1 MRRISVL
8 LAVAGLGLGIALID
22 WSGLGDVSRAV
33 RSVGWDGY
41 ALTVAWQ
48 MLVFLTLGFA
58 WDALGQIGGRRP
70 TWIWVWGR
78 MVRESAANLLPLAQ
92 MGGFVAGARAVN
104 LCGVGGSFAAASTI
118 VDVTAEVLAQIAFA
132 ITALCIL
139 ATHKPDSGFVVPVAI
154 GIGLVVAGL
163 AGFMFVQRGAA
174 RIFRWLG
181 ARIARRRAKGA
192 QVHVDQLQAQLAAI
206 YAHPGRLAL
215 GTALHMLG
223 WLGTGMA
230 AFITFRLLGAD
241 ITVLNAISIE
251 GLLAAILAAAFL
263 VPGNLGVQ
271 EAAYAGLG
279 MVFGIPPDVA
289 LAASLIRRARDLT
302 FGVPTLLAWQVAEA
316 QRLRRS
322 PAGN

>member
-1 MRRISVL
+1 MRRVSIL
-8 LAVAGLGLGIALID
+8 LAMVGLALGIALIN

-33 RSVGWDGY
+33 GSVGWGGY
-41 ALTVAWQ
+41 GLTVAWQ
-48 MLVFLTLGFA
+48 ALLFLTLGIA
-58 WDALGQIGGRRP
+58 WDTLGQIGGRRP
-70 TWIWVWGR
+70 AWVWVWGR
-78 MVRESAANLLPLAQ
+78 MVRESAATLLPLAQ

-118 VDVTAEVLAQIAFA
+118 VDVTAEVMAQAAFA
-132 ITALCIL
+132 VAALCIL
-139 ATHKPDSGFVVPVAI
+139 AAYKPDSGFIVPLAI
-154 GIGLVVAGL
+154 GIAAVVVGVGGFVL
-163 AGFMFVQRGAA
+163 AQRGAA

-181 ARIARRRAKGA
+181 ARIARRRAAG
-192 QVHVDQLQAQLAAI
+192 VVSHVDQVQTQLAVI

-215 GTALHMLG
+215 GTALHMAG

-230 AFITFRLLGAD
+230 AFITFRLLGAH
-241 ITVLNAISIE
+241 ITVLEAIAIE

-279 MVFGIPPDVA
+279 VVFGISPDVA

-322 PAGN
+322 PARQ

>member
-1 MRRISVL
+1 VRRISIL
-8 LAVAGLGLGIALID
+8 LAAIGLGLGIALID

-33 RSVGWDGY
+33 MSVGWSGFV
-41 ALTVAWQ
+41 LTLGWQ
-48 MLVFLTLGFA
+48 MLLFITLGFA
-58 WDALGQIGGRRP
+58 WDSVGQIGGRRAA
-70 TWIWVWGR
+70 WVWVWGR
-78 MVRESAANLLPLAQ
+78 MVREAAANLLPLAQ

-139 ATHKPDSGFVVPVAI
+139 AVHKPGSGFVVPVAV
-154 GIGLVVAGL
+154 GIAVVVAGL
-163 AGFMFVQRGAA
+163 SGFVVAQRGAA

-181 ARIARRRAKGA
+181 SRIARRRAKGL
-192 QVHVDQLQAQLAAI
+192 QVHVDQLQAQLTTI
-206 YAHPGRLAL
+206 YEHAGRLAL
-215 GTALHMLG
+215 AFALHMLG

-279 MVFGIPPDVA
+279 AVFGIPPDIA
-289 LAASLIRRARDLT
+289 LAASLIRRARDVT
-302 FGVPTLLAWQVAEA
+302 FGLPILLVWQIAEA